1 MNALGIEPGTTWFML
16 PARLKSLEAIKP
28 VPSLRAHAGG
38 VGAFDDQDGDEAPT
52 PEDAMNVSN
61 GVAVLS
67 VRGPMM
73 RSPSVFARKY
83 GGFVGYEEIIA
94 AADDLRN
101 DPNVSAV
108 VLSMDTPGGS
118 VNGIEDA
125 TNALAQLA
133 ASKPL
138 VSHTSG
144 LMCSG
149 GVYLASAANE
159 RYATRDAT
167 VGSIGVICS
176 VLDLSRMLAN
186 EGIGI
191 VHIAEPAGKA
201 ALRIGQ
207 PVTAEATAD
216 LRESV
221 VEDYQIFRERV
232 STATGLTNEQI
243 DAMDAR
249 VYTGTGAKRAGLVNG
264 VGSIQQAIDRAAALA
279 KTKRTATM
287 PVTTKTAAP
296 TATVTTNNPDGS
308 VKTAEVE
315 VKPTEPKVEPA
326 APAAATLAQIE
337 AAVPADL
344 PGRSDLILGCMRDQ
358 ATLADVGA
366 KVVQSYAGLVKQRD
380 ASIAT
385 LQGEVATLKETI
397 AKAQKAGTIAFNP
410 NPLPEAKSDGPADK
424 GAGAKAFIT
433 NVQAEMKAGKTQPD
447 AILSVHASNP
457 DLYKAWSDAGAPPIQ
472 HAA

>member
-1 MNALGIEPGTTWFML
+1 MNAIGIEPGLTWYML
-16 PARLKSLEAIKP
+16 PSSLKSLEAIR
-28 VPSLRAHAGG
+28 PSSMIQAAAGAANSEIPDPADSTTLTG
-38 VGAFDDQDGDEAPT
+38 
-52 PEDAMNVSN
+52 

-67 VRGPMM
+67 IRGPMM
-73 RSPSVFARKY
+73 RNPSPFMKTY
-83 GGFVGYEEIIA
+83 GGFVGYEDVIQA
-94 AADDLRN
+94 ANDLRE
-101 DPNVSAV
+101 DPNVSSV

-186 EGIGI
+186 EGIGV
-191 VHIAEPAGKA
+191 VHIAEPPGKA

-216 LRESV
+216 LREGV

-264 VGSIQQAIDRAAALA
+264 VGSLQQAIDRAASLA
-279 KTKRTATM
+279 QTKRTATM
-287 PVTTKTAAP
+287 PVTTKTAASN
-296 TATVTTNNPDGS
+296 ATVTTNNPDGS
-308 VKTAEVE
+308 AKTSEAEV
-315 VKPTEPKVEPA
+315 KQPEPKAESVAKTPTI
-326 APAAATLAQIE
+326 ATLAQIE
-337 AAVPADL
+337 AAVPTEL
-344 PGRSDLILGCMRDQ
+344 PGRSDLILACMRDQ

-385 LQGEVATLKETI
+385 LQGEVETLKETI
-397 AKAQKAGTIAFNP
+397 AKAQKAGTIAFNT
-410 NPLPEAKSDGPADK
+410 NPLPEAKADGPIDK
-424 GAGAKAFIT
+424 GAGAREFVLE
-433 NVQAEMKAGKTQPD
+433 VQGKMKAGMQQGD
-447 AILSVHASNP
+447 AILAVHASNP
-457 DLYKAWSDAGAPPIQ
+457 NLYKAWSEAGAPPI
-472 HAA
+472 HTAA